1 MSKQNNN
8 ENNVQQPQGD
18 YENLLEMLDAES
30 GATISGRVYRITS
43 PVEQANGKLATELI
57 CKVDE
62 PIDDDWIGMN
72 FGPGR
77 YRVRYRI
84 KAPGVS
90 CGEDRTFIYNVGP
103 EYEKYKK
110 PSNTKPSRDT
120 ETMVGS
126 QSRGGFLE
134 NILSGLTPEKITA
147 FGLGIKALKELF
159 APPPQPDYS
168 KLFEI
173 MAAQNRP
180 VQTAPALSDTIVLSA
195 MESLKQHNK
204 QPTIFEQLRDLKR
217 LKEELKEDIKED
229 ENGENES
236 GENMNLLI
244 KTALEYLPSLLKQ
257 NNNNFKAVGAQAGEM
272 PFVKN
277 LVRSDPELAQV
288 FFEKARE
295 KYGIENA
302 KNLAKGFGYNLD
314 VIENNNENLNEVE
327 NAQDE

>member
-8 ENNVQQPQGD
+8 ENNVQQQPQGD

-43 PVEQANGKLATELI
+43 PVDQASGKLATELI

-84 KAPGVS
+84 KAPGAS

-110 PSNTKPSRDT
+110 TSNTNPPRDT
-120 ETMVGS
+120 EAMVGS

-180 VQTAPALSDTIVLSA
+180 QPQAPALSDTIVLSA

-217 LKEELKEDIKED
+217 LKEELKEDIKDED
-229 ENGENES
+229 NDNDN
-236 GENMNLLI
+236 GENMNLLL
-244 KTALEYLPSLLKQ
+244 KTAMEYLPALLQK
-257 NNNNFKAVGAQAGEM
+257 NNNNFQAVGAEAKEN
-272 PFVKN
+272 PFVNKMI
-277 LVRSDPELAQV
+277 SDDPELAQI

-295 KYGIENA
+295 KYGLENA
-302 KNLAKGFGYNLD
+302 KNLARGFGYNMD
-314 VIENNNENLNEVE
+314 VIEQGNEELNEVE
-327 NAQDE
+327 QNG